1 MERKYIIRGGRPL
14 KGEIEVKGAK
24 NAALPALACTL
35 LAKGNFLLKNVP
47 KVRDVFCML
56 KILEYL
62 GAKAQFDGSNLQIDT
77 SGVKRTDIPYELAS
91 QIRASILFLGA
102 LTAAYGEAVIP
113 RPGGCDIGKRPTDIH
128 EKGLSLL
135 SAELDFKHGNI
146 ITRAKRLKGAEIILD
161 FPSVTATENLLMAA
175 SLAEGETILKNAAKE
190 PEVVFLA
197 EMLSEMGAEIKGAG
211 TDTIFIKGKK
221 RLQPI
226 KIKII
231 PDRIEGGTFLILSS
245 LFLENEVIIKNLPID
260 YLETPCLKLKE
271 MGIEVKKVDR
281 NSYTVKR
288 SKKIWPVEIV
298 TAPYPG
304 FPTDLQPLY
313 AVLLTQ
319 AEGTSIIRENLF
331 ENRFQ
336 YAFELKR
343 LGAKINVEDRV
354 AVITGPTP
362 LSGSPVK
369 ATDLRAGAALLL
381 AGLIAENTTTLYRVE
396 LIERGYENL
405 PQRIRALGGDIEVV
419 EEENED
425 SKKF

>member
-1 MERKYIIRGGRPL
+1 MERKYVIKGGFPL

-24 NAALPALACTL
+24 NAVLPALACTL
-35 LAKGNFLLKNVP
+35 LAKGKFILKNVP
-47 KVRDVFCML
+47 RVRDVFCML
-56 KILEYL
+56 NILEYL
-62 GAKAQFDGSNLQIDT
+62 GAKTSFDGATLQIDT
-77 SGVKRTDIPYELAS
+77 LGVKRCDIPYELAS

-128 EKGLSLL
+128 EKGLLQL
-135 SAELDFKHGNI
+135 SCELDFKHGNI
-146 ITRAKRLKGAEIILD
+146 ITKAKRLKGAELVLD
-161 FPSVTATENLLMAA
+161 FPSVTGTENLLMAA
-175 SLAEGETILKNAAKE
+175 CLAEGETVIKNAARE

-197 EMLSEMGAEIKGAG
+197 EMLTKMGAEIKGAG
-211 TDTIFIKGKK
+211 TDTLYIKGKK
-221 RLQPI
+221 KLKPV
-226 KIKII
+226 KIEII

-245 LFLENEVIIKNLPID
+245 LFPENEVVIKNLPIE
-260 YLETPCLKLKE
+260 YLETPIVKLKE
-271 MGIEVKKVDR
+271 MGIEVKKIDKKAFT
-281 NSYTVKR
+281 TVR
-288 SKKIWPVEIV
+288 GDKIFPTEIS

-304 FPTDLQPLY
+304 FPTDLQPIF

-319 AEGTSIIRENLF
+319 AEGTSLIRENLF

-336 YAFELKR
+336 YAFELNR

-381 AGLIAENTTTLYRVE
+381 AGLIAENTTTLYKVE
-396 LIERGYENL
+396 LIERGYEDL
-405 PQRIRALGGDIEVV
+405 PGRIRALGGRIEVI
-419 EEENED
+419 EDNNEN
-425 SKKF
+425 SP

>member
-1 MERKYIIRGGRPL
+1 MERKYIIKGGNPL
-14 KGEIEVKGAK
+14 RGEIEVKGAK
-24 NAALPALACTL
+24 NAVLPALACTL
-35 LAKGNFLLKNVP
+35 LARGKFLLKNVP
-47 KVRDVFCML
+47 RVRDVFCML
-56 KILEYL
+56 NILEHL
-62 GAKAQFDGSNLQIDT
+62 GAKTHFDGANLEVDT
-77 SGVKRTDIPYELAS
+77 SGIFRFEIPYELAS

-128 EKGLSLL
+128 EKGLMKL

-146 ITRAKRLKGAEIILD
+146 IAKAKRLKGTELVLD
-161 FPSVTATENLLMAA
+161 FPSVTGTENLLMAA
-175 SLAEGETILKNAAKE
+175 CLAEGETVIKNAARE

-197 EMLSEMGAEIKGAG
+197 EMLTQMGAEIKGAG

-221 RLQPI
+221 KLKPV
-226 KIKII
+226 KIEII

-245 LFLENEVIIKNLPID
+245 LYPENEVVIKNLPID
-260 YLETPCLKLKE
+260 YLETPIMKLKE
-271 MGIEVKKVDR
+271 MGIEVKRVDKKA
-281 NSYTVKR
+281 YTTVR
-288 SKKIWPVEIV
+288 GTKILPTEIS

-304 FPTDLQPLY
+304 FPTDLQPLF

-319 AEGTSIIRENLF
+319 AEGTSLIRENLF

-336 YAFELKR
+336 YAFELNR
-343 LGAKINVEDRV
+343 LGAKISVEDRV
-354 AVITGPTP
+354 AVINGPTP

-381 AGLIAENTTTLYRVE
+381 AGLIAENTTTLYKVE

-405 PQRIRALGGDIEVV
+405 PERIRALGGEIEVV
-419 EEENED
+419 EALYED
-425 SKKF
+425 SP